1 MTSSFIALV
10 VAVGS
15 VIIAW
20 TVTPAFASVPA
31 AVVPEPA
38 TWALLGTGLV
48 GLAAY
53 RWYRSK

>member
-1 MTSSFIALV
+1 MTRIMTLV
-10 VAVGS
+10 VVLGCTIFAVP
-15 VIIAW
+15 I
-20 TVTPAFASVPA
+20 TPVFASVPS

-38 TWALLGTGLV
+38 TWALLGTGLA